1 MDIPLE
7 KEAAQPAPR
16 RRKRRIW
23 LAVLPAF
30 LLTMASSLLTI
41 LNLAGLTPAWAD
53 PLRLLSRSNH
63 CAVVYGVNL
72 FNSEYYVRE
81 SSPGSEEGAENPP
94 RELST
99 VVGGMLEN
107 KCPEPIESVTIHFI
121 VRDDAG
127 KRWSGEATV
136 NDVPPWQAKPF
147 ERAWLGQIVSYEITS
162 VR

>member
-30 LLTMASSLLTI
+30 LLTMALSLWTI

-53 PLRLLSRSNH
+53 PLRLLFRSNH

-81 SSPGSEEGAENPP
+81 SS
-94 RELST
+94 
-99 VVGGMLEN
+99 
-107 KCPEPIESVTIHFI
+107 ESVTIHFI